1 MTAAMLCEASATPA
15 AELSLPEVRA
25 CAVRLLPA
33 DRRTRVALAHVV
45 VGPVVLVLS
54 VARLRRGL
62 EVRPPVAED
71 GRSAIGASPELWERM
86 RVAALAAVQADPDA
100 RAHLNRRAG

>member
-15 AELSLPEVRA
+15 DELSLPEVRA

-54 VARLRRGL
+54 VARLRKGL

-71 GRSAIGASPELWERM
+71 GASAIGVSPELWAQIEA
-86 RVAALAAVQADPDA
+86 AALAAVQADPAA
-100 RAHLNRRAG
+100 RAHLSRRAG